1 MKTLETERL
10 LLRQWRAGDE
20 TDVYDYASGNR
31 VGPMAGWKPHESIEE
46 TRALLSRF
54 REEDETWA
62 IEFKETGKVIGS
74 LGLHARKRPNFPLPY
89 DRELG
94 YRCSRKNI
102 GGLRTHARSRR
113 RGARPSLSE
122 RGMRAPVIVSY
133 FPFNLRSKRVIEKL
147 GFRPLFRLPE
157 NWLRYDGALLDEIVC
172 ILTRRDFFGTVS
184 GKLSP

>member
-62 IEFKETGKVIGS
+62 IELKETGKVIGS

-89 DRELG
+89 NRELG
-94 YRCSRKNI
+94 YV
-102 GGLRTHARSRR
+102 
-113 RGARPSLSE
+113 LSE
-122 RGMRAPVIVSY
+122 KYWGRGLMPEAAAAALAFAFGERNARAVIVSY